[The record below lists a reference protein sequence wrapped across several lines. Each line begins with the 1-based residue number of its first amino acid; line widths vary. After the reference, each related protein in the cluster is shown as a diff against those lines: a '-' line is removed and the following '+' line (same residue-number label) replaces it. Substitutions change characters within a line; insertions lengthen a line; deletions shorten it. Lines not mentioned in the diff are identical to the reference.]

1 MYIGLQKWRE
11 VKIMSEVLSI
21 FHSVFNVISFIL
33 VVLLIPL
40 IKFLFDLR
48 LKIERIEIML
58 DIILK
63 DVERLKKEIWN
74 GKESED

>member
-1 MYIGLQKWRE
+1 
-11 VKIMSEVLSI
+11 VSEFLPI
-21 FHSVFNVISFIL
+21 FNSVFNVISFVL

-63 DVERLKKEIWN
+63 DVDKLKKEIWN
-74 GKESED
+74 GEEDKD

>member
-1 MYIGLQKWRE
+1 
-11 VKIMSEVLSI
+11 MSEILSI
-21 FHSVFNVISFIL
+21 FNSVFNVVSFVL

-48 LKIERIEIML
+48 LKIERIEVLL

-63 DVERLKKEIWN
+63 DIERLKKEVWN
-74 GKESED
+74 GEESED

>member
-1 MYIGLQKWRE
+1 
-11 VKIMSEVLSI
+11 MSEFLPI
-21 FHSVFNVISFIL
+21 FNSVFNVISFVL

-63 DVERLKKEIWN
+63 DVDKLKKEIWN
-74 GKESED
+74 GEEDKD

>member
-1 MYIGLQKWRE
+1 
-11 VKIMSEVLSI
+11 MSEVLSV
-21 FHSVFNVISFIL
+21 FNSVFNVLSFVL

-40 IKFLFDLR
+40 IKFLIDLR

-63 DVERLKKEIWN
+63 DIERLKKEIWN
-74 GKESED
+74 GEENKN

>member
-1 MYIGLQKWRE
+1 MNE
-11 VKIMSEVLSI
+11 FLSI
-21 FHSVFNVISFIL
+21 FNSMFNVISFVL

-63 DVERLKKEIWN
+63 DVEKLKKEIWN
-74 GKESED
+74 GEESEN